1 MSEMDLASAP
11 KTIGVSS
18 PRSVFTATEMSA
30 AEYWRMCPS
39 DHDELHSGT
48 CTAEHHPSSDV
59 MDATYRALST
69 AYY

>member
-1 MSEMDLASAP
+1 MSEMDLESAP

-48 CTAEHHPSSDV
+48 CTVEHRQSSDV

-69 AYY
+69 A